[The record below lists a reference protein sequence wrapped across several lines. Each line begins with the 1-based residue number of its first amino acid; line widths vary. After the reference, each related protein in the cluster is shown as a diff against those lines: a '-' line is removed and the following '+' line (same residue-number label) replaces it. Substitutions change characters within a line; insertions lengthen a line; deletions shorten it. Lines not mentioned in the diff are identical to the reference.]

1 MSLLS
6 RLSSPRCLLLLSLL
20 LAPLTGWTQD
30 RAQALLQFEGVQ
42 ARYQNAYGPG
52 AVSRGAREL
61 LEPPDLAIADKALQ
75 SLDVAAGRA
84 FDVNASVA
92 AIRQDVAAAG
102 QGAAAPGPQVL
113 EAVARLAK
121 LRADYAAMDEP
132 AKVTF
137 FHQQHARPADPA
149 RVELLTRMTVAEA
162 REIDFSSQLLMSA
175 VVKQLARGNAGQFSS
190 LPDRTLDTA
199 LDSLWSRGVTSPRPR
214 NLMTVAREFE
224 KLVTQALLLALPDAD
239 VAALLAWRNEPQA
252 AAEREALLGS
262 YRAEVK
268 GSGAVAIRTLVR
280 SWGRP

>member
-102 QGAAAPGPQVL
+102 QGAAAPAPQVL

-132 AKVTF
+132 GKVTF

-149 RVELLTRMTVAEA
+149 RVELLARMTVAEA